1 MSRIEA
7 KRMLGGAGGA
17 TPCLGVWDCIESQES
32 VYPHVCLSGVIPG
45 SYKAKLNGNNQLVDS
60 LT

>member
-45 SYKAKLNGNNQLVDS
+45 SYKGDVGW
-60 LT
+60 